1 MSTELP
7 VSPAEAARLELAR
20 GDLLRVHR
28 ALLTVERARWEKA
41 RGPIANNSAFLQ
53 LVIADPW
60 FEWLRPIAQLVL
72 LIDERASDRKQPLTA
87 DEARELYTQAR
98 SLLTPNAGGDT
109 FQRLYADAVAD
120 FPEMARLA
128 ALVQARHSGSE

>member
-1 MSTELP
+1 MSTDDP

-28 ALLTVERARWEKA
+28 ALLTVERVRYEKA
-41 RGPIANNSAFLQ
+41 RGPVANNSAFLQ

-72 LIDERASDRKQPLTA
+72 LIDERASDKKQLLTA
-87 DEARELYTQAR
+87 DEARSLYTEAR
-98 SLLTPNAGGDT
+98 TLLTPDAGGDS

-128 ALVQARHSGSE
+128 ALVQARHPGSE